1 MIEYGDPLKWKDHY
15 KILNI
20 PPDSNITEIKKAYRK
35 LAHKYH
41 PDKNTTQNKKVA
53 ENLFL
58 QITEAYKTLLN
69 PLLRREYDELYRK
82 HQKKSQANSSQIKS
96 KTSDKKTTKVKK
108 KSKDSSSFQDIVKN
122 VFIDN
127 MEEETITQTH
137 QTETKVTKKFERGR
151 HLKYQLNLNYEDI
164 CDGCEKTITFIRKRK
179 SKDESAKLKIKVP
192 PGITKGKQLRLKK
205 EGDEGEK
212 GYGDLLVVVNVLQ
225 HQLFRKEN
233 LNVHLDLSI
242 TYQQAVM
249 GDKVLIPTLRG
260 VHRLT
265 IPSGTTAGTVLSL
278 NGEGFQSSNNSMGN
292 LLVNIQI
299 DIPKNLS
306 AASKQKLKEFNE
318 TITHKLSIPFQKT
331 LAERMKK

>member
-1 MIEYGDPLKWKDHY
+1 MKDHY
-15 KILNI
+15 KTLNI
-20 PPDSNITEIKKAYRK
+20 PSDSNITEIKKAYRK

-41 PDKNTTQNKKVA
+41 PDKNATHNKKVA

-69 PLLRREYDELYRK
+69 PLLKREYDETYRK
-82 HQKKSQANSSQIKS
+82 HQKKTQTNSSQVKS
-96 KTSDKKTTKVKK
+96 KVSNKQTTKVKK
-108 KSKDSSSFQDIVKN
+108 EKEGKENSSLQDLIKN
-122 VFIDN
+122 VFVN
-127 MEEETITQTH
+127 NVEEETITQTQ

-151 HLKYQLNLNYEDI
+151 HLKYQLNLTYEDI

-179 SKDESAKLKIKVP
+179 SKNESAKLKIKVP

-233 LNVHLDLSI
+233 LNAHLDLSI

-249 GDKVLIPTLRG
+249 GDKIIIPTLRG
-260 VHRLT
+260 VHYLT
-265 IPSGTTAGTVLSL
+265 IPSGTTSDTVLPI
-278 NGEGFQSSNNSMGN
+278 NKEGFKSSDSSIGN

-299 DIPKNLS
+299 DVPKNLS
-306 AASKQKLKEFNE
+306 PISKQKLKEFNE
-318 TITHKLSIPFQKT
+318 TIMHKLPISFQKV
-331 LAERMKK
+331 LAERMKKQ